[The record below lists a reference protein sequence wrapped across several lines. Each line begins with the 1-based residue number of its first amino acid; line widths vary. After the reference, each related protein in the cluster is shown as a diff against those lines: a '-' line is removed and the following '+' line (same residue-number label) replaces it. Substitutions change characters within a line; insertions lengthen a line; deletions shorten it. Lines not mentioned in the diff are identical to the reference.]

1 MANKLVVAPAPHV
14 QTSQSTAR
22 IMRDVVIALMPALV
36 VSMVV
41 FGVDVL
47 RVTALSVACCVLFEY
62 LIQRFLVGGSLTI
75 GNWSAVVTGVL
86 LAFNLPASIPWW
98 IVVIGAFVAI
108 AIAKMTFGGL
118 GKNPFNPALVGRVFL
133 LIAYPVQMT
142 SFPMPANGAFDALSG
157 ATPLAAVKH
166 GAAPDVLGVQEL
178 LLGNM
183 PGSLGEVAALALI
196 CGFVYLLWRRVI
208 TWQIPVSVLGTM
220 AVFAFVV
227 ALASGSTGAVLW
239 QLPLFHVLAG
249 GALLGAIFMA
259 TDYSTSPMTVRGG
272 VIFGIGDPVPSLAEF
287 CRSYSQALRT
297 VDLASRI
304 CDERIATYRRY
315 ILCELIYD
323 SPNAKLALIQRI
335 KPLLAY
341 DEEHNTQL
349 LYTLETYFNNCQNSV
364 KTSKALFIHRNT
376 LLYRLD
382 RIAEIL
388 DLNYN
393 DSEQMLTFQLAL
405 KAFLMCQ

>member
-1 MANKLVVAPAPHV
+1 MEKKLIVSPSPHIHGAM
-14 QTSQSTAR
+14 TTR
-22 IMRDVVIALMPALV
+22 RLMKDVVIALIPALIV
-36 VSMVV
+36 ATIVYGTSALIVT
-41 FGVDVL
+41 GV
-47 RVTALSVACCVLFEY
+47 SVAACVAFEY
-62 LIQRFLVGGSLTI
+62 LIQRFMLKGPVTI
-75 GNWSAVVTGVL
+75 GDYSAVVTGL
-86 LAFNLPASIPWW
+86 LLGFNLPSSLPIW
-98 IVVIGAFVAI
+98 IVLIGAFVAI

-166 GAAPDVLGVQEL
+166 GVAPDVLGVQEL

-196 CGFVYLLWRRVI
+196 CGYVYLLWRRVI

-239 QLPLFHVLAG
+239 QFPLFHVLAG

-272 VIFGIGDPVPSLAEF
+272 VIFGIGIGAITMCIRLWGAYPEGMSFAILIMNACVP
-287 CRSYSQALRT
+287 
-297 VDLASRI
+297 
-304 CDERIATYRRY
+304 
-315 ILCELIYD
+315 LINKYV
-323 SPNAKLALIQRI
+323 
-335 KPLLAY
+335 KPKR
-341 DEEHNTQL
+341 
-349 LYTLETYFNNCQNSV
+349 FGV
-364 KTSKALFIHRNT
+364 K
-376 LLYRLD
+376 
-382 RIAEIL
+382 
-388 DLNYN
+388 
-393 DSEQMLTFQLAL
+393 
-405 KAFLMCQ
+405 